1 MGSAQGRITIRRR
14 PKDGN
19 NGIDGKPGD
28 DAVVYEIV
36 TNVDTLRITDED
48 VQMSV
53 RITKGS
59 ERIVI
64 DNYQAVEYYGLTFTA
79 KIDGMDATK
88 YIDATED
95 DSQIYWGGSITLT
108 KRSNLHLYLW
118 KDGVCVAEK
127 ALNVVADGEQGEPGE
142 PGDQGIQGIQGCILR
157 TTEWVSGTEYHNDEA
172 LTSGTRFIDIV
183 VIKDG
188 NTGEVDAVY
197 MCQQTHTASDA
208 NKPDGTSNQY
218 WNKFNTLAPIYT
230 PMIFADKALLRIS
243 QTNQLLVADDDGNVI
258 GVFGGGRY
266 PLQVGDNFKV
276 DQGGKSYMTEAEVN
290 GKVTAGEANGQRVE
304 LQPENKQMAVFDE
317 SGEMAVSYEGN
328 IVTEL
333 SKLFSSKSGGFSLKS
348 RTSTVAGFGSGTT
361 YGKGKYSVSGSDS
374 AVGNSFTNEL
384 VISNAVESAVPIEAV
399 VSGTLK
405 SEFVNPGVT
414 PLAGT
419 TTNNG
424 NIYTPEFVSSASAS
438 IVLRVDTYS
447 DSGLTKQV
455 GSAIVWRCSGSNET
469 KTLSNVKAKTAVGG
483 YHVLKL
489 IVSITATGSGAS
501 AGVSWGSAVSGGT
514 DLAGSFTTESKVA
527 RYFANGFCLGNS
539 DKDYTWLYNQGSTSG
554 GMRVVMEN
562 NGYGLDVSQ
571 NGVKVKHHG
580 GVWMNM
586 PMLVFNGRVTYNSSS
601 KVYSVSTAYSKS
613 FDGVFPTATRSSDGK
628 IRLTFPSSW
637 VSALSPSAINLIIN
651 VTGYGY
657 ISGSTS
663 NLIKANVLAITSSYI
678 DIGLSDD
685 QSPNDGDF
693 LINISII

>member
-19 NGIDGKPGD
+19 NGIDGIDGKPGD

-36 TNVDTLRITDED
+36 TNVDTLRITDD
-48 VQMSV
+48 YVAMSV
-53 RITKGS
+53 RIIKGS
-59 ERIVI
+59 VVTVI
-64 DNYQAVEYYGLTFTA
+64 DNYEAVEYYGLTFTA
-79 KIDGMDATK
+79 KIDGKDATR
-88 YIDATED
+88 YIDATEV
-95 DSQIYWGGSITLT
+95 DSQIYWGGSGVTLT
-108 KRSNLHLYLW
+108 KKSKLSLYLW
-118 KDGVCVAEK
+118 EGGVCVAEK
-127 ALNVVADGEQGEPGE
+127 VLNVVADGEP
-142 PGDQGIQGIQGCILR
+142 GIQGIQGCILR
-157 TTEWVSGTEYHNDEA
+157 TTEWVSGTEYRNDEA

-188 NTGEVDAVY
+188 NTGEVDAIY
-197 MCQQTHTASDA
+197 MCKETHTASDA
-208 NKPDGTSNQY
+208 NKPDGTSNTY

-276 DQGGKSYMTEAEVN
+276 DQGGKAYMTGAELS
-290 GKVTAGEANGQRVE
+290 GKVTAGDADGRRVE
-304 LQPENKQMAVFDE
+304 IQPENKQMAVFDE
-317 SGEMAVSYEGN
+317 NGEMAVSYEGN

-333 SKLFSSKSGGFSLKS
+333 SKLFSSKSGDFSLKT
-348 RTSTVAGFGSGTT
+348 RTSTIAGFGSGTT

-374 AVGNSFTNEL
+374 SIGNSFTNEL
-384 VISNAVESAVPIEAV
+384 VISNAVQSDVPIEAV
-399 VSGTLK
+399 ISGTLK
-405 SEFVNPGVT
+405 SEFVNPGLT

-419 TTNNG
+419 TNDS

-447 DSGLTKQV
+447 DSGLTNQV
-455 GSAIVWRCSGSNET
+455 GSAVVWRCGGSNET
-469 KTLSNVKAKTAVGG
+469 KTLSSVKAKTAIGG

-489 IVSITATGSGAS
+489 IISITATGSGAS
-501 AGVSWGSAVSGGT
+501 ASVSWGSAVSDGT
-514 DLAGSFTTESKVA
+514 NLAGSFTTESKVA

-571 NGVKVKHHG
+571 KGVKVKHHG
-580 GVWMNM
+580 GAWMNM
-586 PMLVFNGRVTYNSSS
+586 PMLVINGRVTYNSSS
-601 KVYSVSTAYSKS
+601 KAYSVSTAYSKS
-613 FDGVFPTATRSSDGK
+613 FDGAFPTATRSSEGK
-628 IRLTFPSSW
+628 VRLTFPSSW
-637 VSALSPSAINLIIN
+637 VSALSPSASNLIIN
-651 VTGYGY
+651 ATGYGY

-685 QSPNDGDF
+685 QSANDGDF

>member
-36 TNVDTLRITDED
+36 TNVDTLRITDDD

-59 ERIVI
+59 EVTVI
-64 DNYQAVEYYGLTFTA
+64 DNYEAVEYYGLTFTA
-79 KIDGMDATK
+79 KIDGKDATG

-95 DSQIYWGGSITLT
+95 DSQIYWGGSGVTLT
-108 KRSNLHLYLW
+108 KRSKLSLYLW
-118 KDGVCVAEK
+118 KGGVCVAEK
-127 ALNVVADGEQGEPGE
+127 VLNVVADGE
-142 PGDQGIQGIQGCILR
+142 QGIQGIQGCILR
-157 TTEWVSGTEYHNDEA
+157 TTEWVSGTEYRNDEA

-188 NTGEVDAVY
+188 NTGEVDAIY
-197 MCQQTHTASDA
+197 MCKKTHTASDA
-208 NKPDGTSNQY
+208 NKPDGTSNTY

-243 QTNQLLVADDDGNVI
+243 QTNQLLVADDDGIVI

-276 DQGGKSYMTEAEVN
+276 DQVGKAYMTEAEVS
-290 GKVTAGEANGQRVE
+290 GKVTAGDADGQRVE
-304 LQPENKQMAVFDE
+304 IQPENKQMAVFDE
-317 SGEMAVSYEGN
+317 NGEMAVSYEGN

-361 YGKGKYSVSGSDS
+361 YGKGKYSVSGGDS
-374 AVGNSFTNEL
+374 AIGNRFSKEL
-384 VISNAVESAVPIEAV
+384 IISNAVQSDVPIEAV
-399 VSGTLK
+399 ISGTLK
-405 SEFVNPGVT
+405 SVFVNPGLT

-419 TTNNG
+419 TNDS
-424 NIYTPEFVSSASAS
+424 NIYMPEFVSSASAS

-447 DSGLTKQV
+447 DSGLTNQI
-455 GSAIVWRCSGSNET
+455 GSAVVWRCSGSNET
-469 KTLSNVKAKTAVGG
+469 KTLANVKAKTAVGG

-539 DKDYTWLYNQGSTSG
+539 DKDYAWLYNQGSTSG

-571 NGVKVKHHG
+571 KGVKVKHHG
-580 GVWMNM
+580 GAWMNM

-601 KVYSVSTAYSKS
+601 KAYSVSTAYSKS
-613 FDGVFPTATRSSDGK
+613 FDSVFPTATRQSDGK
-628 IRLTFPSSW
+628 VRLTFPSSW
-637 VSALSPSAINLIIN
+637 VSALSPSASNLIIN
-651 VTGYGY
+651 ATGYGY